1 MQPARWLIIA
11 GLLLVVVG
19 LLWLG
24 ADKLGIGRLP
34 GDLIVKR
41 KGFTLYIPIVSSLVV
56 SLVLTLLLR
65 FFGRK

>member
-1 MQPARWLIIA
+1 MQPARCLIIA